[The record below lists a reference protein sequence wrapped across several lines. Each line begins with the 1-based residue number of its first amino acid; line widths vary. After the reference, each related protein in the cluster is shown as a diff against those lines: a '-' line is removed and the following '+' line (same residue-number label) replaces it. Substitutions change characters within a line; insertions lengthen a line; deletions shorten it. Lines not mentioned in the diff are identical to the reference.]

1 MATYV
6 ILSRLAADAFED
18 PKDFKKIAATVA
30 SKIRKECKGVVWK
43 QSYALLG
50 RFDVIDIVEAA
61 DVRQVEK
68 AALIIRAYGHA
79 TTETMPAT
87 VWSEFVDQ
95 L

>member
-6 ILSRLAADAFED
+6 ILSRLAPDAFDD
-18 PKDFKKIAATVA
+18 PKDFKKLAATVA

-43 QSYALLG
+43 QSYALMG
-50 RFDVIDIVEAA
+50 QYDVMDIVEAP
-61 DVRQVEK
+61 DPTQVER
-68 AALIIRAYGHA
+68 AALIIRSYGHA

-87 VWSEFVDQ
+87 VWNTFLEE

>member
-6 ILSRLAADAFED
+6 ILSQLAPDAFDD
-18 PKDFKKIAATVA
+18 PREFKKIAKTVA
-30 SKIRKECKGVVWK
+30 DKIRKECKGVVWK

-50 RFDVIDIVEAA
+50 RFDVVDIVEAA
-61 DVRQVEK
+61 DPREVGK
-68 AALIIRAYGHA
+68 AAMIIRAYGHA

-87 VWSEFVDQ
+87 AWNKFIEE

>member
-6 ILSRLAADAFED
+6 ILSQLAPDAFDD
-18 PKDFKKIAATVA
+18 PRDFKKIAKTVA
-30 SKIRKECKGVVWK
+30 DKIRKECKGVVWK
-43 QSYALLG
+43 QSYALMG
-50 RFDVIDIVEAA
+50 RFDAVDIVEAS
-61 DVRQVEK
+61 DPREVER

-87 VWSEFVDQ
+87 PWSTFIEG

>member
-6 ILSRLAADAFED
+6 ILSKLAHDAFAD
-18 PKDFKKIAATVA
+18 PKDFKKLAKTVA
-30 SKIRKECKGVVWK
+30 DKIRKECKGVVWK
-43 QSYALLG
+43 QSYALMG

-61 DVRQVEK
+61 DLGEVER

-79 TTETMPAT
+79 STQTMPAT
-87 VWSEFVDQ
+87 PWNTFIED

>member
-6 ILSRLAADAFED
+6 ILSRLSPDAFDD
-18 PKDFKKIAATVA
+18 PRQFKKIAKTVA
-30 SKIRKECKGVVWK
+30 EKIRKECRGVVWK

-50 RFDVIDIVEAA
+50 RFDAVDIVEGS
-61 DVRQVEK
+61 DVREVER

-87 VWSEFVDQ
+87 PWNKFIDQ

>member
-6 ILSRLAADAFED
+6 ILSQLAPDAFAD
-18 PKDFKKIAATVA
+18 PRDFKKIAKTVA
-30 SKIRKECKGVVWK
+30 DRIRKECKGVVWK

-50 RFDVIDIVEAA
+50 RFDVVDVVEAS
-61 DVRQVEK
+61 DPREVER

-87 VWSEFVDQ
+87 PWSTFIDQ

>member
-6 ILSRLAADAFED
+6 ILSQLAPDAFDD
-18 PKDFKKIAATVA
+18 PRDFRKIAKTVA
-30 SKIRKECKGVVWK
+30 DKIRKECKGVVWK
-43 QSYALLG
+43 QSYALMG
-50 RFDVIDIVEAA
+50 RFDVVDIVEAS
-61 DVRQVEK
+61 DPREVER

-87 VWSEFVDQ
+87 PWSTFIDG

>member
-6 ILSRLAADAFED
+6 ILSQLAQDAFDD
-18 PKDFKKIAATVA
+18 PRDFKKMAKTVA
-30 SKIRKECKGVVWK
+30 EKIRKECKGVQWK

-50 RFDVIDIVEAA
+50 RFDVIDIVEAS
-61 DVRQVEK
+61 DVRQVER

-79 TTETMPAT
+79 STETMPAT
-87 VWSEFVDQ
+87 PWNSFIGE

>member
-6 ILSRLAADAFED
+6 ILSQLAPDAFDD
-18 PKDFKKIAATVA
+18 PRDFKKIAKTVRD
-30 SKIRKECKGVVWK
+30 KIRKECKGVVWK

-50 RFDVIDIVEAA
+50 RFDVVDIVEAA
-61 DVRQVEK
+61 DPRQVER

-87 VWSEFVDQ
+87 PWNTFVDE

>member
-6 ILSRLAADAFED
+6 ILSQLAPDAFDD
-18 PKDFKKIAATVA
+18 PRDFRKIAKTVA
-30 SKIRKECKGVVWK
+30 DKIRKECKGVVWK
-43 QSYALLG
+43 QSYALMG
-50 RFDVIDIVEAA
+50 RFDVVDIVEASNP
-61 DVRQVEK
+61 REVER

-87 VWSEFVDQ
+87 PWNTFIDE

>member
-6 ILSRLAADAFED
+6 ILSQLSPDAFAD
-18 PKDFKKIAATVA
+18 PRDFKKIAKTVA
-30 SKIRKECKGVVWK
+30 DKIRKECKGVVWK

-50 RFDVIDIVEAA
+50 RFDVVDIVEAS
-61 DVRQVEK
+61 DPREVER
-68 AALIIRAYGHA
+68 AALLIRAYGHA

-87 VWSEFVDQ
+87 PWNKFIEQ

>member
-1 MATYV
+1 MATYM
-6 ILSRLAADAFED
+6 ILSRLAADAFDD
-18 PKDFKKIAATVA
+18 PRDFKKIAKTVA
-30 SKIRKECKGVVWK
+30 DKIRKECKGVVWK

-50 RFDVIDIVEAA
+50 RFDVVDIVEAS
-61 DVRQVEK
+61 DPREVER

-87 VWSEFVDQ
+87 PWNTFIEG

>member
-6 ILSRLAADAFED
+6 ILSQLAPDAFDD
-18 PKDFKKIAATVA
+18 PRDFKKIAKTVA
-30 SKIRKECKGVVWK
+30 DKIRKECKGVVWK

-50 RFDVIDIVEAA
+50 RFDVVDIVEAA
-61 DVRQVEK
+61 DVREVER

-87 VWSEFVDQ
+87 AWNSFIDQ